1 MLWDIKRGKMDS
13 NHITD
18 DEKKMYIMLH
28 GWRIILKYDGYR
40 TAYLQQNN
48 GTYNLDEA
56 YDEVKH
62 KKID

>member
-1 MLWDIKRGKMDS
+1 
-13 NHITD
+13 
-18 DEKKMYIMLH
+18 MLH
-28 GWRIILKYDGYR
+28 GWRIIPKYDGYR